1 MIEYYT
7 IGDPFRY
14 LFRLTL
20 LSRVIMARQ
29 FYD

>member
-20 LSRVIMARQ
+20 LSRAIMARQ
-29 FYD
+29 F